1 LSTLQVTANGVTWK
15 EVPTLY
21 QQNSSATVF
30 DTMNQADATTD
41 VLFGDGVEGAT
52 LPTGQNNI
60 VATYRVGSGVAG
72 NVGAGAITTLID
84 RPLGVSGVTNPAAAT
99 GGQDAQSINGVRAN
113 APSSVLTLGRAV
125 SIADYQNFA
134 ASFGGIVKAAA
145 LWIPSGPG
153 RGVFLTVA
161 GAGGA
166 ALPPGNPTLANLV
179 AALQTYGN
187 PLVPI
192 HALSF
197 LETLFSLNADLAYDP
212 AYDAKAVKVAIIAAL
227 RQQYCF
233 AARSFGQGVSGDE
246 IAALLQA
253 IPGVVAVNVT
263 ALTLGATSRAGD
275 LAAGGWSVY
284 AAHQWLTQTVI
295 LNRPPAGAQ
304 MRICPWIPAAT
315 TSGLPLPAEIL
326 VLDPN
331 PNAIALGVMS

>member
-1 LSTLQVTANGVTWK
+1 MSSVNANVGLATAGRSVAEVMGNGSAATPNQRFKLRQPPLTYVQAPTPSGRLSTLKVTANGVTWK

-275 LAAGGWSVY
+275 LAAGGWSV
-284 AAHQWLTQTVI
+284 
-295 LNRPPAGAQ
+295 
-304 MRICPWIPAAT
+304 
-315 TSGLPLPAEIL
+315 
-326 VLDPN
+326 
-331 PNAIALGVMS
+331 